1 MPSIT
6 YNQIKSRFFSKIED
20 YKFLTEYEDFSN
32 EFIKEWLRSTLA
44 KPKVRRIFDA
54 LSIDEEM
61 DNFDFEIK
69 YPVDDFSDAEYVIDI
84 LAYGIV
90 VGWLEPKVQ
99 STINIQQMYGG
110 KEEKFYAQANH
121 LDTIKELLSESSSKI
136 GKLIRDRGYIYN
148 SYLG

>member
-6 YNQIKSRFFSKIED
+6 YNQIKSRFLSKIED

-84 LAYGIV
+84 LAYGIAKPLV
-90 VGWLEPKVQ
+90 Y
-99 STINIQQMYGG
+99 M
-110 KEEKFYAQANH
+110 
-121 LDTIKELLSESSSKI
+121 LLSAFSLNLKDNIAMLLGS
-136 GKLIRDRGYIYN
+136 LIFIALNYISQRFIVFKKSN
-148 SYLG
+148 